1 MNNLPDELILHLF
14 TYINVYSSQLKPLI
28 EINKRIR
35 KILYYNKYTLKE
47 YPCCYNESVA
57 CICNS
62 FLTFVKYIEKQK
74 REAEEFSMS
83 ESFILN
89 MIDEDIDNEI
99 YEELNYEDMY
109 LHNI

>member
-35 KILYYNKYTLKE
+35 QILYYNKYTLKE

-74 REAEEFSMS
+74 READEFFSLS
-83 ESFILN
+83 ESLI
-89 MIDEDIDNEI
+89 IDEYIGDEI